1 MGEYDCPS
9 GTLGREWADPTAACH
24 VAGVPGCA
32 EAPMLRQ
39 RCGAEEQDWQ
49 YPNLSHLSVPTLG
62 NVFTCVSC
70 GCFEVSLH
78 TSFAKKAVVE
88 APRMVL
94 LKVRILK
101 FLAVGQALVV
111 GSANKDTGF

>member
-78 TSFAKKAVVE
+78 TSFAKKKKK
-88 APRMVL
+88 PL
-94 LKVRILK
+94 SKHHGW
-101 FLAVGQALVV
+101 FY
-111 GSANKDTGF
+111 